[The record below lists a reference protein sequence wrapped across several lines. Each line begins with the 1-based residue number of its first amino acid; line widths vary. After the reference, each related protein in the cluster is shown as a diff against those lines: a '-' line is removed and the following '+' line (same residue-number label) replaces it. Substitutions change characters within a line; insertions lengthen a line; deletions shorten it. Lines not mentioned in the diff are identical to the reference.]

1 MIGNILTM
9 VREQSRQQEQR
20 YIDAFPGWKHSTLL
34 PCPRVV
40 AGKRCYRGDWRHVP
54 ECICTRY
61 GRRIFDHTR
70 TWRTPEGYRVLTTE
84 PYNVDL
90 DDLMAFRDECR
101 GLGLAVELFAHSPY
115 SPGYAVI
122 LMIHRAD
129 QVVRHDL
136 IG

>member
-1 MIGNILTM
+1 MTDGMTRD
-9 VREQSRQQEQR
+9 REESRRQEQR
-20 YIDAFPGWKHSTLL
+20 YIDTFPGWKHSTLL

-40 AGKRCYRGDWRHVP
+40 AGKRCYRGDRRHVP

-61 GRRIFDHTR
+61 RRRIFDHTR
-70 TWRTPEGYRVLTTE
+70 IWRTPEGYRVLTAE

-90 DDLMAFRDECR
+90 DDLTAFRDECR

>member
-1 MIGNILTM
+1 MTDSTT
-9 VREQSRQQEQR
+9 REREESRRQEQR
-20 YIDAFPGWKHSTLL
+20 YIDAFPGWKRGTA
-34 PCPRVV
+34 PQCPRVV
-40 AGKRCYRGDWRHVP
+40 AGKRCYEADGRKVP

-61 GRRIFDHTR
+61 RRRIFDHTR
-70 TWRTPEGYRVLTTE
+70 IWRTPEGHRVLTTE

-115 SPGYAVI
+115 SPGYAVT
-122 LMIHRAD
+122 LMIHRTD

>member
-1 MIGNILTM
+1 M
-9 VREQSRQQEQR
+9 
-20 YIDAFPGWKHSTLL
+20 
-34 PCPRVV
+34 
-40 AGKRCYRGDWRHVP
+40 
-54 ECICTRY
+54 
-61 GRRIFDHTR
+61 
-70 TWRTPEGYRVLTTE
+70 LTTE

-90 DDLMAFRDECR
+90 DDLTAFRDGCR

-122 LMIHRAD
+122 LMIYRTD